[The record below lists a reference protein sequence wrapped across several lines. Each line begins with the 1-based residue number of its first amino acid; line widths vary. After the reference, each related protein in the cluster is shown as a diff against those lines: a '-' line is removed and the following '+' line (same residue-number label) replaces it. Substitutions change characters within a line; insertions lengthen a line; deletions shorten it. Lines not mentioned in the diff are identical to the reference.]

1 MFNFFNQD
9 NKPEIRS
16 LTRPEELQTGDIV
29 ILKERRTLPPELQG
43 QQLEVTDIGTAQYS
57 DGTEKSVTLRSVD
70 NKTYYMCV
78 DQNDGDPRLSFSIK
92 VPRKIVLTLF
102 DEDDFAQ
109 LWDEGFARLETKTKP
124 ENIADWLADSYQQD
138 VKDGEGYYYDRD
150 CADESPSK
158 HQDDD
163 GQEFRFHECSA
174 ITDDNHALSVEV
186 WSDGETDIFLVIS
199 TPLDVIAD
207 MLPHDN
213 G

>member
-1 MFNFFNQD
+1 MFNLFNQD
-9 NKPEIRS
+9 SESKIRS
-16 LTRPEELQTGDIV
+16 LTHPEELQTGDIV
-29 ILKERRTLPPELQG
+29 ILKERRTLPYELQG

-70 NKTYYMCV
+70 NKTYYLCV

-92 VPRKIVLTLF
+92 VPRKTVLTLF
-102 DEDDFAQ
+102 DEDDFTQ

-150 CADESPSK
+150 CANESPSK

-186 WSDGETDIFLVIS
+186 WSDGETDVFLVIS

-207 MLPHDN
+207 MFPHDN